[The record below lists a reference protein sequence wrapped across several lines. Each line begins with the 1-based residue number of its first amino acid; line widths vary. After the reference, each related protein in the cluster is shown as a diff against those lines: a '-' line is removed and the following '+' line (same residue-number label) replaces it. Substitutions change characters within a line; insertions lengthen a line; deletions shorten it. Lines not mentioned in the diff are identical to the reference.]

1 MDQIVFQIILFLSNT
16 VQTITGFAGTMLAM
30 PFSIRA
36 VGIEEAKA
44 VLNIFTLL
52 ACLIITIQN
61 RKKINYK
68 ILVKMIA
75 GMIIGMAAGVW
86 MFNIVS
92 VDILLKLY
100 AVLVILISVKKMF
113 INKEIKLPEWSMLI
127 VLFCAGVIHGM
138 FLSGGAL
145 LVVYAVTVLKD
156 KDEFRATIAPV
167 WVVLNTIL
175 IFNHYSAGYY
185 IMKNLLAAVVSILP
199 LAASLFVGNYL
210 YSRINQNLFLKLT
223 YILLFISGASLLI

>member
-1 MDQIVFQIILFLSNT
+1 MIIQIILNLKNVTMNVSIF
-16 VQTITGFAGTMLAM
+16 ITGSNSKVLSGDLSTHLAGRYINIKMM
-30 PFSIRA
+30 PFTFSEYLELQNSQ
-36 VGIEEAKA
+36 GI
-44 VLNIFTLL
+44 I
-52 ACLIITIQN
+52 
-61 RKKINYK
+61 
-68 ILVKMIA
+68 
-75 GMIIGMAAGVW
+75 
-86 MFNIVS
+86 
-92 VDILLKLY
+92 
-100 AVLVILISVKKMF
+100 
-113 INKEIKLPEWSMLI
+113 
-127 VLFCAGVIHGM
+127 
-138 FLSGGAL
+138 
-145 LVVYAVTVLKD
+145 KD